1 MDIKPILYF
10 IIIGGPFLM
19 GSWDL
24 WFFGQEFRLC
34 GYQYSGLKIYFEGV
48 RINISWEIGGGGT
61 LDVSSVIL
69 GVFLHVLVLYKFIV
83 FNSYMYITGTYL
95 YVCFLDIW
103 DYNQICC
110 K

>member
-1 MDIKPILYF
+1 MFFLDRNSGYVAISIQDSKFILKEWGLTF
-10 IIIGGPFLM
+10 HGKLGEGG
-19 GSWDL
+19 L
-24 WFFGQEFRLC
+24 WMFP
-34 GYQYSGLKIYFEGV
+34 
-48 RINISWEIGGGGT
+48 
-61 LDVSSVIL
+61 SVIL

-103 DYNQICC
+103 DYDQICC